1 MAIIFH
7 ICKVNSTFPNSAPAV
22 AINPLTVK
30 IANDFSFKTAIP
42 EIGASSFSLLKK
54 IMDGLRSTSI
64 KHFGALPKQL

>member
-30 IANDFSFKTAIP
+30 IANDLSLKTAIP
-42 EIGASSFSLLKK
+42 EIGAVSVLKK
-54 IMDGLRSTSI
+54 NSG
-64 KHFGALPKQL
+64 